1 VVRRDN
7 DPEVPEPRQYLPD
20 SLNSGE
26 EGDAVSDELEN
37 EAAMLRA
44 TSDGLML
51 AINEVVAR
59 ERLKRGVPPADP
71 AFLELARE
79 VRIAAEV
86 ALELARK
93 EEETAR
99 MTANEP
105 GVGHLPAIES
115 VSPGHEL
122 AIILEQW
129 RAVEQRLAAAPV
141 GSTESR
147 DLMIE
152 FQRMRDQYA
161 RVVDAKRRRS

>member
-1 VVRRDN
+1 VTED
-7 DPEVPEPRQYLPD
+7 
-20 SLNSGE
+20 
-26 EGDAVSDELEN
+26 LEN

-44 TSDGLML
+44 TSDGLIL

-71 AFLELARE
+71 GFLQLARE

-99 MTANEP
+99 MTADEP
-105 GVGHLPAIES
+105 GVGDLPAIES
-115 VSPGHEL
+115 VSPGREL
-122 AIILEQW
+122 ATILEQW
-129 RAVEQRLAAAPV
+129 RAVEQRLAVAPP
-141 GSTESR
+141 GSEEAKNLT
-147 DLMIE
+147 ME

-161 RVVDAKRRRS
+161 AVIEAKRRKV

>member
-1 VVRRDN
+1 LS
-7 DPEVPEPRQYLPD
+7 E
-20 SLNSGE
+20 
-26 EGDAVSDELEN
+26 ELEN

-59 ERLKRGVPPADP
+59 ERLKRGVPPADS
-71 AFLELARE
+71 AFLQLARE

-99 MTANEP
+99 MTAVEP
-105 GVGHLPAIES
+105 NVGDLPTIES

-122 AIILEQW
+122 ATILEQW
-129 RAVEQRLAAAPV
+129 RAVEKRLAAAPP
-141 GSTESR
+141 GSDEATN
-147 DLMIE
+147 LMVE
-152 FQRMRDQYA
+152 FQRLRDQYA
-161 RVVDAKRRRS
+161 KVIDAKRRKA

>member
-1 VVRRDN
+1 MT
-7 DPEVPEPRQYLPD
+7 E
-20 SLNSGE
+20 
-26 EGDAVSDELEN
+26 ELEN

-51 AINEVVAR
+51 AINEMVAR

-71 AFLELARE
+71 AFVELARE

-93 EEETAR
+93 EEDTAR

-105 GVGHLPAIES
+105 EVGDLPPIEA
-115 VSPGHEL
+115 VSPGREL
-122 AIILEQW
+122 ASILEQW
-129 RAVEQRLAAAPV
+129 RAVEQRLAAAPP
-141 GSTESR
+141 GTTEAR

-152 FQRMRDQYA
+152 FKRMRDLYA
-161 RVVDAKRRRS
+161 GAVESKLQKR